1 MKLLF
6 FLLFFWVSLQANCTQ
21 EQKIQAQTLY
31 AKTEQSQS
39 KKEQIELLY
48 QALNSCYSAEIEAN
62 YLILKAEES
71 SEVNQKIGYYK
82 KALLSLSLFQD
93 KELLLKH
100 QDTLNLILSR
110 LYEPIDKEVAKLYRS
125 KVRGG
130 GDNEDSEV
138 FLYGVYSF
146 ISLFLFW
153 SIFYLVKKP

>member
-1 MKLLF
+1 MKSIVV
-6 FLLFFWVSLQANCTQ
+6 FLLFWVSLQANCTQ
-21 EQKIQAQTLY
+21 EQKTQAQTLY

-39 KKEQIELLY
+39 KKEQIALLY

-71 SEVNQKIGYYK
+71 REVNQKIGYYK

-100 QDTLNLILSR
+100 QDTLNSILAK
-110 LYEPIDKEVAKLYRS
+110 LYEPIDKEVAKLYLS

-130 GDNEDSEV
+130 GDNEVFRYGLYFVV
-138 FLYGVYSF
+138 FL
-146 ISLFLFW
+146 LLFW
-153 SIFYLVKKP
+153 VVFTLFKKP

>member
-1 MKLLF
+1 MRIILILSTLL
-6 FLLFFWVSLQANCTQ
+6 VSLWGNCTQ

-31 AKTEQSQS
+31 AETEQSQS
-39 KKEQIELLY
+39 KKEQIALLY

-100 QDTLNLILSR
+100 QDTLNSILAK

-130 GDNEDSEV
+130 VDNEVFRYGLYFVV
-138 FLYGVYSF
+138 FL
-146 ISLFLFW
+146 LLFW
-153 SIFYLVKKP
+153 VVFTLFKKP